1 MIIAI
6 VQALLVAQFFA
17 PSASLGT
24 LEPCP
29 LPTEWQ
35 VDWQQAYDCLLPLNT
50 QDSSWIVPGEVS
62 PLLTVANIIDAA
74 GASWTAET
82 QLEGLAHICMKI
94 APRLPVLLG
103 GPEVLQMI
111 CDPILTSVRTDAP
124 FDGEAVC
131 RLIWS
136 MAMESAMPGSYS
148 FSTSSPGYAYQTPGY
163 AYQTPESWD
172 MPEIISYA
180 HETSNP
186 SPFNI
191 PGLQDFDVMAEIQRI
206 ERELYGIDSYDVDS
220 VCPAIDDILGQMRS
234 EQDMVIQFA
243 TELTKVLIPVGAG
256 LCSNLDSIASAL
268 MEAGLPASSIGGL
281 LEEVPRLVAVAAGY
295 DTSEELCDRLASA
308 TTPDLITSTA
318 QRIVRYFFGLLTNE
332 FRCTEIVGG
341 ALNVTRIMVPNLSQ
355 VGLIMSMNL
364 AIGFSSPEEICRYID
379 TSFSLRGP
387 PIPLRLEPSTS
398 EGEGRVEVYTDG
410 RWGTVCGDS
419 FRSPEAKM
427 VCSALGYRGESI
439 ALGVDHS
446 DTIPVVIGDLTCIG
460 VESNIAQCS
469 RLTSPCGWGQDAAV
483 QCNMAGSSTLS
494 STMDTYWALFETTP
508 STQGSMEVRLADG
521 TSSQEGRVEV
531 RFGNGEWGTVCDR
544 GWGMEEADVVCRM
557 LGFPGAKK
565 YRCCGAFGEGPGDVL
580 LSKVACIGY
589 EANLGECAYLGNGVN
604 TCQHTS
610 DAGVI
615 CLPAPPA
622 SLAVR
627 LSGGSYP
634 WEGRVEVNHG
644 DGWGTV
650 CDDDW
655 DLNDAEV
662 VCNMLGY
669 PGARKWRCCAFYGPG
684 DGTILLDDV
693 RCTGD
698 EPSLLDCQH
707 RPLGEHNCSP
717 SEDAGVVCNPPEADP
732 ATPIRLVGGNS
743 PGSGRVEVYLN
754 GEWGTICGNRW
765 SISDG
770 DVVCRSLGYDH
781 ASSVKAY
788 AFYGSGTGPILLTDV
803 SCLGDEDDIADCI
816 SNDTWLQDCD
826 HSQDVGVRC
835 DYPVIVSRSVLI
847 KRKRIDTLEKQQA
860 EMKTTIDELRK
871 ETDDLR
877 ARTVIC
883 EAAVNKSE
891 RFLRRNNVRI
901 VGIPEAPPG
910 DEREDC
916 IQASEKI
923 LRDKFNITAK
933 VERAHRD
940 GLKSK
945 DRPRHILV
953 KLLSYRDKVDVMR
966 SCRNVL
972 NNENYFIIDDLTAVD
987 LAEKKRWSKQV
998 QQLYSSG
1005 TKLRF
1010 YAGKWRQLGGAPYV
1024 FE

>member
-6 VQALLVAQFFA
+6 VQALLVAQLFA

-163 AYQTPESWD
+163 AYQTPGYAYQTPESWD

-191 PGLQDFDVMAEIQRI
+191 PGLQDFDIMAEIQRI

-615 CLPAPPA
+615 CLPALPA

-835 DYPVIVSRSVLI
+835 GKLFSF
-847 KRKRIDTLEKQQA
+847 
-860 EMKTTIDELRK
+860 K
-871 ETDDLR
+871 EE
-877 ARTVIC
+877 I
-883 EAAVNKSE
+883 
-891 RFLRRNNVRI
+891 
-901 VGIPEAPPG
+901 
-910 DEREDC
+910 
-916 IQASEKI
+916 
-923 LRDKFNITAK
+923 
-933 VERAHRD
+933 
-940 GLKSK
+940 
-945 DRPRHILV
+945 
-953 KLLSYRDKVDVMR
+953 
-966 SCRNVL
+966 
-972 NNENYFIIDDLTAVD
+972 
-987 LAEKKRWSKQV
+987 
-998 QQLYSSG
+998 
-1005 TKLRF
+1005 
-1010 YAGKWRQLGGAPYV
+1010 
-1024 FE
+1024 